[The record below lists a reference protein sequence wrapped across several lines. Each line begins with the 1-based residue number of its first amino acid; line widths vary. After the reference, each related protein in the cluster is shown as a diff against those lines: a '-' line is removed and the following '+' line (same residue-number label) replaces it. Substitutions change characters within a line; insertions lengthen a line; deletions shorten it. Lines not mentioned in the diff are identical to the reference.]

1 LLSDIPKSI
10 MLLHGQDPYSVRPWS
25 APYPPFLFVV
35 VAAIIQVTSAN
46 LLQSPTAIAI
56 IDQNVRVA
64 GIFAGALV
72 SITIFVSLRFRV
84 GNNIAALIPASL
96 FVTLP
101 AISNT
106 PLYWFHSDIFGYPI
120 LAAALL
126 LLTLRHYFAG
136 TTLLAVASIYKIH
149 PILALP
155 LILVWLAR
163 RDGFRQTLPIF
174 VTSTTVVTLGLI
186 LPFIVPGYDQA
197 IIGFNLA
204 NTGTGTNTFS
214 ILNLI
219 YGILPSVGVNVPLTI
234 ANGVWIATA
243 TVLFLIVLRIVWQ
256 HADTIDPIQCVLLGI
271 AVWLIPLKIIFT
283 QYVVWAFIPIFMLGK
298 LRQAILLAGLL
309 QLADTMAYWSSFPV
323 YSPVPALGTVYGFF
337 ITSSI
342 YLVLSALALRMA
354 LKFRST
360 MILERSIN
368 VPNLHL

>member
-1 LLSDIPKSI
+1 L
-10 MLLHGQDPYSVRPWS
+10 
-25 APYPPFLFVV
+25 LFVV
-35 VAAIIQVTSAN
+35 VAGIIQVTSAN
-46 LLQSPTAIAI
+46 LLQSPGAIAI

-72 SITIFVSLRFRV
+72 SIIMFVSLRFRV
-84 GNNIAALIPASL
+84 GNSIAALIPASL

-120 LAAALL
+120 LAASLL
-126 LLTLRHYFAG
+126 LLTLRQYFAG

-163 RDGFRQTLPIF
+163 REGVRQTLPVF
-174 VTSTTVVTLGLI
+174 VTSTAVVTLGLI

-197 IIGFNLA
+197 MIGFNLA

-214 ILNLI
+214 ILNLF
-219 YGILPSVGVNVPLTI
+219 YGILPSVGVNVPTPI
-234 ANGVWIATA
+234 ANGVWIAA
-243 TVLFLIVLRIVWQ
+243 AAVLFLIVLRTVWH
-256 HADTIDPIQCVLLGI
+256 HADTMDPIQCILLGLV
-271 AVWLIPLKIIFT
+271 VWLIPLKMLFT
-283 QYVVWAFIPIFMLGK
+283 QYVVWAVIPIFMLGK

-323 YSPVPALGTVYGFF
+323 YSPVPALGSVYGFF
-337 ITSSI
+337 ITSVV
-342 YLVLSALALRMA
+342 YLTLTVLALRMA
-354 LKFRST
+354 LNFKST
-360 MILERSIN
+360 MIQKQSITVRN
-368 VPNLHL
+368 FHV